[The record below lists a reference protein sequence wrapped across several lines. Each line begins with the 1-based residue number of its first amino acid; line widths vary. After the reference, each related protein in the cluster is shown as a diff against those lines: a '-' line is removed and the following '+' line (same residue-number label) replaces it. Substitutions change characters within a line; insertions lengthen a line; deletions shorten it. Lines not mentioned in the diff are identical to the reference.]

1 MLRDKVIHYEVLANQ
16 ITGLMIGYFVTVFIT
31 FPMISSKAYS
41 ESTVGF
47 TITAIFFILSYIRTY
62 IIRYI
67 FKRIYDGIKV

>member
-16 ITGLMIGYFVTVFIT
+16 ITGLMIGYVVTVFIT
-31 FPMISSKAYS
+31 FPMISTKAYS

-47 TITAIFFILSYIRTY
+47 TTTTIFFILSYIRTY
-62 IIRYI
+62 TIRYI